1 MPSNYDNPQSKKE
14 SDDLSK
20 TIQED
25 IQDRREQA
33 AENSGTANGLWIG
46 SILAALVGL
55 GVMAYYYWGNQ
66 NPTTIINVPPS
77 PAAPAPAT
85 PPNQTTII
93 ERTVEKPAPPPKV
106 VEVPKPILVP
116 GATKIIEVP
125 KPVAVPTTSTP
136 GTAKSSAASKTDST
150 PSAKPS
156 AAVSASS
163 EPIESPASNLDTGK
177 N

>member
-14 SDDLSK
+14 PDDLSK

-33 AENSGTANGLWIG
+33 AANSGTANGLWVG

-55 GVMAYYYWGNQ
+55 GVTAYYYWGNP

-85 PPNQTTII
+85 PQNQTTII

-125 KPVAVPTTSTP
+125 KPVVVPTTSTP
-136 GTAKSSAASKTDST
+136 GTAKSSDASKTI

-156 AAVSASS
+156 PAVSASS
-163 EPIESPASNLDTGK
+163 EPIDSPASNLDTGK